1 MEKRGLISV
10 FLVSMAVLGA
20 QLGVIRYMSVA
31 SWSNFAG
38 LIISIALLGFGLSGT
53 ILTVLRERIER
64 RLQDWLFW
72 SAAAFIIAAGYV
84 LQFARLIPFIPQSL
98 HQDGTQV
105 LYLALYY
112 FLFFVPFFF
121 GALFINLSFLR
132 MKTGINRMY
141 LYNLMGSGIG
151 ALVLL
156 VCTSVI
162 SPQYLMIPVLLLGS
176 AVVINEAIGSA
187 RRMRLGAIVMA
198 VAFLPVLLTGIGL
211 FSPATSAD
219 AQQCADGPA
228 QGQQTA
234 VSEPNKG
241 IWAGLFNLAD
251 INMSHYKD
259 ISYALKVPE
268 SRVIHEKSSSLGYI
282 QVIESSQFR
291 FAPGLSLSYYDS
303 IPPVQHGLFIDGFGA
318 SGIARYVDATNA
330 GYIRYLPFSLSYSL
344 KNKPSALV
352 IGAGGGNPV
361 LFALTLGASKVMA
374 VEPYAPVVDLARET
388 FAAWSKGI
396 WDDPRVTTVISDGR
410 TFCKRDDGKYDIL
423 SIPAMVSSGMS
434 FSSGSGNGENYLF
447 TKEAFDDYL
456 SRLAPEG
463 ILDVSMR
470 LDSPPRALLKL
481 ESLVFSWAKERFPA
495 DFAQRIVFI
504 RGLDWGAFLVKN
516 GVFAT
521 NEIALLKKKTRDLS
535 ADFSYYP
542 GISASEVN
550 QYNVIPEEVY
560 YAFAQAFV
568 AGTEQAF
575 IGGYAFNIEPP
586 TDNRP
591 YFSHF
596 LPLSTVPKLLGLSGG
611 MKDVPFDEWGYLLSW
626 ATVLQGVVF
635 GLLIICIPVFT
646 SGRAFLRERGKLR
659 VIVYFFALGMGFM
672 LIEIAVIQKLN
683 LFIANPLYS
692 VALVIG
698 VLLIFSGIGAG
709 FASRYRGEEAKKGIT
724 VGVSGILAA
733 LALHAFVFAPLMQP
747 LLALHELLRIMIVIL
762 FLAPLGFF
770 MGFPFPLGLQ
780 VLSDKREKLMPWGL
794 AINGSVSVF
803 ASVLTS
809 ILSMHFGF
817 AFVIFL
823 AALFYVAAWV
833 TFPARIRFSS

>member
-1 MEKRGLISV
+1 MNKRGLISV
-10 FLVSMAVLGA
+10 LLISMAVLGA
-20 QLGVIRYMSVA
+20 QLGVIRYMSVS

-38 LIISIALLGFGLSGT
+38 LIISIALLGFGLSGI
-53 ILTVLRERIER
+53 ILTIFRERIER

-72 SAAAFIIAAGYV
+72 SAVAFVIVVGYV

-98 HQDGTQV
+98 HQDGTQI

-112 FLFFVPFFF
+112 FLFFVPFFC

-156 VCTSVI
+156 LCTSLI
-162 SPQYLMIPVLLLGS
+162 PPQYLMIPVLVLAS
-176 AVVINEAIGSA
+176 ATVINEASGISK
-187 RRMRLGAIVMA
+187 RMRLGTLAIL
-198 VAFLPVLLTGIGL
+198 VACLPALLTALGV
-211 FSPATSAD
+211 FSSEKRPALPRTGAD
-219 AQQCADGPA
+219 SQPGRQLADSG
-228 QGQQTA
+228 
-234 VSEPNKG
+234 KG
-241 IWAGLFNLAD
+241 IWAGLFNLAE

-259 ISYALKVPE
+259 ISYALKVPG
-268 SRVIHEKSSSLGYI
+268 STIIHEKSSSLGYI
-282 QVIESSQFR
+282 QVLESSQFR

-303 IPPVQHGLFIDGFGA
+303 IPPVQHGLFIDGFSA
-318 SGIARYVDATNA
+318 SGIARYVEATNA
-330 GYIRYLPFSLSYSL
+330 GYIHYLPFSLSYTL
-344 KNKPSALV
+344 KDRPAALV

-361 LFALTLGASKVMA
+361 LFALTLGAASVTA

-388 FAAWSKGI
+388 FKDWSKGI

-410 TFCKRDDGKYDIL
+410 IFCKRDSGKYDII

-434 FSSGSGNGENYLF
+434 FSSGAGNGENYLF

-456 SRLAPEG
+456 ARLAPEG
-463 ILDVSMR
+463 VIDISMR

-481 ESLVFSWAKERFPA
+481 EALIFSWAKERFSK
-495 DFAQRIVFI
+495 DFAKRIVCI
-504 RGLDWGAFLVKN
+504 RGLDWGTLLVKN
-516 GVFAT
+516 GVFST
-521 NEIALLKKKTRDLS
+521 NEIARLKAKARDLS

-542 GISASEVN
+542 GISASEIN

-568 AGTEQAF
+568 AGTEEAF
-575 IGGYAFNIEPP
+575 IKGYAFNIQPP
-586 TDNRP
+586 TDDRP

-646 SGRAFLRERGKLR
+646 SGRTFLKERGKLR
-659 VIVYFFALGMGFM
+659 VISYFFALGMGFM
-672 LIEIAVIQKLN
+672 LIEMAVIQKLN

-709 FASRYRGEEAKKGIT
+709 FASRYRGEAAKKGIS
-724 VGVSGILAA
+724 VGVVGILAA
-733 LALHAFVFAPLMQP
+733 LALHVFVFAPLMQV
-747 LLALHELLRIMIVIL
+747 LLNLPELLRTMIVIL

-770 MGFPFPLGLQ
+770 MGFPYPLGLQ
-780 VLSDKREKLMPWGL
+780 VLSDKREQLMPWGL

-817 AFVIFL
+817 VFVFFL
-823 AALFYVAAWV
+823 AALFYLAAWG
-833 TFPARIRFSS
+833 TFPARIRFST

>member
-1 MEKRGLISV
+1 MEKRGLVSV

-20 QLGVIRYMSVA
+20 ELGVIRYMSVA

-38 LIISIALLGFGLSGT
+38 LIISVALLGFGLSGT
-53 ILTVLRERIER
+53 LLTVMRERIER

-72 SAAAFIIAAGYV
+72 SAAAFVVTSGYV
-84 LQFARLIPFIPQSL
+84 LQFARAIPFIPQSL

-112 FLFFVPFFF
+112 FLFFLPFFF
-121 GALFINLSFLR
+121 GALFINLSFIR
-132 MKTGINRMY
+132 MKAGINRMY
-141 LYNLMGSGIG
+141 LYNLMGSGVG

-156 VCTSVI
+156 VCTSVVP
-162 SPQYLMIPVLLLGS
+162 PQFLMIPVLLLGS
-176 AVVINEAIGSA
+176 AVVINEASGSVK
-187 RRMRLGAIVMA
+187 RIRMGAIVITI
-198 VAFLPVLLTGIGL
+198 AFLPVLLTGLGL
-211 FSPATSAD
+211 FSPSQSDSAD
-219 AQQCADGPA
+219 CAASVQQAAPADPKSGLIPA
-228 QGQQTA
+228 
-234 VSEPNKG
+234 
-241 IWAGLFNLAD
+241 LMNLGD
-251 INMSHYKD
+251 MSMSHYKD
-259 ISYALKVPE
+259 ISYALKVPG
-268 SRVIHEKSSSLGYI
+268 SRIIHEKPSSLGYI

-318 SGIARYVDATNA
+318 SGIARLVDATNA
-330 GYIRYLPFSLSYSL
+330 GYIRYLPFSLSYSI
-344 KNKPSALV
+344 KDKPSALV

-374 VEPYAPVVDLARET
+374 VEPYAPVVNLARET
-388 FAAWSKGI
+388 FSDWSSGI
-396 WDDPRVTTVISDGR
+396 WNDPRVTTVISDGR

-434 FSSGSGNGENYLF
+434 FSSGSGHGENYLF

-456 SRLAPEG
+456 VRLAPEG
-463 ILDVSMR
+463 LIDISMR
-470 LDSPPRALLKL
+470 LDSPPRSLLKL

-516 GVFAT
+516 GVFST
-521 NEIALLKKKTRDLS
+521 NEIAQLKKKTRELS

-542 GISASEVN
+542 GIKDTEVN
-550 QYNVIPEEVY
+550 VYNVIPEELY
-560 YAFAQAFV
+560 HSFAM
-568 AGTEQAF
+568 AF
-575 IGGYAFNIEPP
+575 IKTNERAFIEGYAFNIEPP

-591 YFSHF
+591 YFGHF
-596 LPLSTVPKLLGLSGG
+596 LPLSTVPKLLGLAGG

-635 GLLIICIPVFT
+635 GLLIIIIPVFT
-646 SGRAFLRERGKLR
+646 SGRAFLKERGKLKL
-659 VIVYFFALGMGFM
+659 IVYFCALGMGFM

-698 VLLIFSGIGAG
+698 ALLIFTGIGAG
-709 FASRYRGEEAKKGIT
+709 YASRYRGDAAKKGIT
-724 VGVSGILAA
+724 VGVAGILGS

-747 LLALHELLRIMIVIL
+747 LLGLPEFFRIVIVIL

-770 MGFPFPLGLQ
+770 MGFPYPLGLQ
-780 VLSDKREKLMPWGL
+780 VLSDKREHLMPWGL

-817 AFVIFL
+817 VFVFIL
-823 AALFYVAAWV
+823 AALFYLAAWL
-833 TFPARIRFSS
+833 TFPTRIRFSN